1 MCAARLEL
9 DQPRDM
15 NVAERGA
22 IEDVGFLAGSKRG
35 ASSLVSFLAVAVDLM
50 AGGRDWEERS
60 KHLGKRDA
68 WVFVAW

>member
-22 IEDVGFLAGSKRG
+22 IEDVGFLAMLDWIEARREF
-35 ASSLVSFLAVAVDLM
+35 LVSFLAVAVD
-50 AGGRDWEERS
+50 
-60 KHLGKRDA
+60 
-68 WVFVAW
+68 